1 MNRYFHAL
9 SAAVGPRVPALPWV
23 ATSLAEAVDEVTLEG
38 GDPTN
43 DPAVL
48 LLGAFV
54 AFHTHADV
62 NTTGGYHK
70 LIDLCFAQVYGRT
83 LQ

>member
-1 MNRYFHAL
+1 MKRFYDAIE
-9 SAAVGPRVPALPWV
+9 AATGRKIPTLPWL
-23 ATSLAEAVDEVTLEG
+23 ATNLVEAIADVTLEG
-38 GDPTN
+38 GTPAT

-48 LLGAFV
+48 LLGSFI

-62 NTTGGYHK
+62 NTAGGYRK
-70 LIDLCFAQVYGRT
+70 LIDLCWSQIAERP

>member
-1 MNRYFHAL
+1 MKRYIDALHAATGAGMP
-9 SAAVGPRVPALPWV
+9 SLPWLANTLV
-23 ATSLAEAVDEVTLEG
+23 AAIDDVTLEG
-38 GDPTN
+38 GTPET

-48 LLGAFV
+48 LLGSFV

-62 NTTGGYHK
+62 NSVAGYHH
-70 LIDLCFAQVYGRT
+70 LIDLCTAQVEGRT